1 MKNWLISLCCLLLSA
16 CGFTLQGEKQLAQP
30 LHRLYL
36 QTPDT
41 YGNLERNLKDSL
53 KMSGVILVSNPAD
66 AETML
71 IVTND
76 SSYQDLL
83 SVSGTQQTRQYNL
96 RLVVSFEVTTPN
108 GKVLLAP
115 ETLSDIRT
123 ITVQSNQILGS
134 SNEATMYY
142 QQMRRSI
149 AGAIMNRLA
158 STQVTDII
166 NHEFEPPK
174 RKRT

>member
-1 MKNWLISLCCLLLSA
+1 MKKFLSIFLCLMLSA

-41 YGNLERNLKDSL
+41 YGILEKSLKDSL
-53 KMSGVILVSNPAD
+53 RMSGVKLVSSPAEAD
-66 AETML
+66 TML
-71 IVTND
+71 IVTADNTA
-76 SSYQDLL
+76 QDLL

-96 RLVVSFEVTTPN
+96 RLSVTFEVTTPN
-108 GKVLLAP
+108 GDVILPPQSLGD
-115 ETLSDIRT
+115 TRT

-134 SNEATMYY
+134 SNEATLYY

-149 AGAIMNRLA
+149 VSAIMNRLA
-158 STQVTDII
+158 STDVTESI
-166 NHEFEPPK
+166 NSAFK
-174 RKRT
+174 RPERKHR